1 MRRCRTSCHGKANA
15 APDRVHGLFCYPFL
29 ALRPVNRAQRDCVD
43 VRIGLRVRAIRLV
56 PRNGETGLEMSDIL
70 ITSGQAL
77 FALYGASVLIRA
89 LFSRELKTKTPNVQ
103 RQAIFE

>member
-29 ALRPVNRAQRDCVD
+29 ALRPVNRAQRHCVD
-43 VRIGLRVRAIRLV
+43 VRIGLRVRAIALV
-56 PRNGETGLEMSDIL
+56 PRNRETGSEMIDIL
-70 ITSGQAL
+70 ITSGQAV
-77 FALYGASVLIRA
+77 FVLYGASVLIRA